1 MILLSRVLILA
12 ILQCSFS
19 SWPLPAHAS
28 RLRCADVP
36 IAFESDA
43 SQDMAC
49 ICETA
54 RATIAF
60 LKKLGLETTEVITIK
75 LVDDFPSQPMQSLI
89 GSYNPAS
96 REVSLRAYAA
106 VEKLSR
112 SQESTLRI
120 EINEDLWCSYAAHE
134 LAHAISSQYL
144 DPEIND
150 HTAGEYISAVT
161 QLAVLTPESRQQM
174 LQAYQDI
181 EAYQSMHEISILYFL
196 FAPNAFAVK
205 CYLHFISL
213 DQPKAFI
220 DRLVRED
227 NGFGRGY

>member
-1 MILLSRVLILA
+1 MILALI
-12 ILQCSFS
+12 QCSFS
-19 SWPLPAHAS
+19 SWILPAHAS

-36 IAFESDA
+36 VAFESGA

-54 RATIAF
+54 RATITF
-60 LKKLGLETTEVITIK
+60 LKTLGLETTDVITIK
-75 LVDDFPSQPMQSLI
+75 LVDDFPSHPIQNLI
-89 GSYNPAS
+89 GSYNPDS
-96 REVSLRAYAA
+96 REVSLLAYTE
-106 VEKLSR
+106 VEKLSQ
-112 SQESTLRI
+112 SHESTLRI
-120 EINEDLWCSYAAHE
+120 EINEDIWCSYAAHE
-134 LAHAISSQYL
+134 LAHAISSQYI

-181 EAYQSMHEISILYFL
+181 EAYKSMHEISMLYFL

-205 CYLHFISL
+205 CYLHFMSL

-220 DRLVRED
+220 DHLVRED